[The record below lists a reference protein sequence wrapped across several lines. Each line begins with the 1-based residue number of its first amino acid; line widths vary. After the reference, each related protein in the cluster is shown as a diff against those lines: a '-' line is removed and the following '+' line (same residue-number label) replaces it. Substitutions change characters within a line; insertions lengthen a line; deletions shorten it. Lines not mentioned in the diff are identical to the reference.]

1 MESSLSAPP
10 KHRDAIVNAAATLF
24 RRHGYAATGL
34 NEIVEESGAPKGSLY
49 HYFPDGKDAIGA
61 AAIAVSGARVTKTLQ
76 ELAAR
81 HVRAGD
87 LVHAYGVLLAGWME
101 KSKFRDGCPIT
112 TTLLETAPQSED
124 IARNGEAAFA
134 QWRAVFVEALKRNGV
149 GKARAEQLARFAIS
163 AIEGSLILARA
174 EQSARPIIEAV
185 GELRRLFNAAKA

>member
-1 MESSLSAPP
+1 M
-10 KHRDAIVNAAATLF
+10 NAAATLF

-134 QWRAVFVEALKRNGV
+134 QWRAVFVDALKRNGV